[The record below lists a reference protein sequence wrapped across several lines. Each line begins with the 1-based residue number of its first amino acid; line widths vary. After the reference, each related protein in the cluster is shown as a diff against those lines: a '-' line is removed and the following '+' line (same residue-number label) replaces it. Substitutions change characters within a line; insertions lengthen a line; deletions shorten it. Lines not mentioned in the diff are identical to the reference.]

1 MDGVARALVYC
12 GRSAALGAG
21 DVMFWTSE
29 FFWSVF
35 QRTGAAW
42 AYVVY
47 RRLRRAH
54 SYGRFIWN

>member
-1 MDGVARALVYC
+1 
-12 GRSAALGAG
+12 
-21 DVMFWTSE
+21 MFWTSE